1 MGIQLQI
8 SWKVLLVGDHCI
20 DIYHYGVCERLSPE
34 APVPILKQTKM
45 EKKMGMSSNVMM
57 NLESFNIKVRHFR
70 NSYALEKHRII
81 DSRFNQHMM
90 RFDIGDDKPL
100 KPLNKK
106 MVQNPSAD
114 VLVISDYNKGFVTRE
129 VAEHLCEVYKDKPV
143 FVDSKKKDL
152 SCYSNCYIKINEK
165 EFKELEKMATGC
177 DFIVTLGNR
186 GALYN
191 NKVYPTTKTEVFDVC
206 GAGDVFLSSLVYG
219 FLEYNNM
226 PDAIRLAN
234 RCASVSVSR
243 MGTHVLTKDEISEV
257 LNG

>member
-1 MGIQLQI
+1 MGIQLQRF
-8 SWKVLLVGDHCI
+8 WKVLLVGDHCI
-20 DIYHYGVCERLSPE
+20 DIYHYGICERLSPE

-57 NLESFNIKVRHFR
+57 NLESFNIKVKHFR
-70 NSYALEKHRII
+70 NSYAIEKHRII

-106 MVQNPSAD
+106 MVQNPYAD
-114 VLVISDYNKGFVTRE
+114 ALVISDYNKGFVTRE

-219 FLEYNNM
+219 FLEYNNI